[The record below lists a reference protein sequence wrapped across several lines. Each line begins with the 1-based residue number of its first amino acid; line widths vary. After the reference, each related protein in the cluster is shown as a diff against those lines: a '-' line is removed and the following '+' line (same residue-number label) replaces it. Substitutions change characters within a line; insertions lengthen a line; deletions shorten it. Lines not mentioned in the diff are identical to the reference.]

1 MRKAD
6 ITRVIAELFDAIG
19 EFAAAA
25 KLRRK
30 TAGAHAPGTAAA
42 ETVSETLI
50 RAVPIARPLR
60 AGDNAASALLDAPH
74 RYALIECA
82 SLTPRAGDE
91 IEIGGVRFTLL
102 QVAAM
107 DAGAGALYEVTYR

>member
-19 EFAAAA
+19 EFATAA